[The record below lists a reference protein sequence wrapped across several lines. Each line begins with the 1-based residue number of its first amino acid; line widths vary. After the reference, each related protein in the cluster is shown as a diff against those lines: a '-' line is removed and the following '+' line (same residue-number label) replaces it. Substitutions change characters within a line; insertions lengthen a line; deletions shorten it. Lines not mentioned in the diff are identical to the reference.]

1 MLPPVPSLPPTS
13 LWGHFLSCFKRENYA
28 RLSGRSSRREYWGFM
43 LFCYLFT
50 LVSVLLVPVGCIFG
64 GLIGGGVG
72 LALLL
77 VFVLYSAMP
86 ALAVYVR
93 RLHDVGWS
101 GYWIALNYGITALT
115 FGLCWFFFM
124 SMMQEWLWDELGYY
138 LSSPQSMYELVQVV
152 QAEMP
157 TSRWPWLRC
166 LNVANNAFGFFL
178 FVLTLWPGRKGS
190 NSYGAEPL

>member
-43 LFCYLFT
+43 LFCCLFT
-50 LVSVLLVPVGCIFG
+50 LAAVLLVPVAGVIG
-64 GLIGGGVG
+64 GRIGGGVG
-72 LALLL
+72 LLLL
-77 VFVLYSAMP
+77 LGFILYSAMP

-101 GYWIALNYGITALT
+101 GNWIALNYGITALT

-138 LSSPQSMYELVQVV
+138 LSSSQSMYELVQVV

-157 TSRWPWLRC
+157 TSRWLWLRC
-166 LNVANNAFGFFL
+166 LNDANSAFSAFL
-178 FVLTLWPGRKGS
+178 FILTLWPGRQES
-190 NSYGAEPL
+190 NKYGAPAL

>member
-43 LFCYLFT
+43 LFCCLFT
-50 LVSVLLVPVGCIFG
+50 LVSVLLVPVAGVIG

-72 LALLL
+72 LLLL
-77 VFVLYSAMP
+77 LGFILYSAMP

-101 GYWIALNYGITALT
+101 GNWIALNYGITALT

-124 SMMQEWLWDELGYY
+124 SMMQEWLWGELGYY
-138 LSSPQSMYELVQVV
+138 LSSSQSMYELVQVV

-157 TSRWPWLRC
+157 TSRWLWLRC
-166 LNVANNAFGFFL
+166 LNDANSAFSAFL
-178 FVLTLWPGRKGS
+178 FILTLWPGRQES
-190 NSYGAEPL
+190 NKYGAPAL